1 MLLAKILDIHQ
12 YLQYNCHMKIKKIAK
27 KIEQYAT
34 ESYFKGYN
42 TGFND
47 GIMESSEGS
56 FQEGAQTEQERIQTL
71 LDMHIQWA
79 MESGKGNEAV
89 MLNRV
94 KEIITPIV
102 ITNDEDDTF

>member
-1 MLLAKILDIHQ
+1 
-12 YLQYNCHMKIKKIAK
+12 MKIKKITK

-34 ESYFKGYN
+34 KSYFRGYN

-47 GIMESSEGS
+47 GIMESSEPS
-56 FQEGAQTEQERIQTL
+56 FQEGSQAEQERIQTV

-79 MESGKGNEAV
+79 LESGKGGEVV

-94 KEIITPIV
+94 KEMLTPIV